1 MLFIR
6 SCTRRTALLMLLGAA
21 ASARAALPGAGTSGT
36 PERGPARPSP
46 ARRPQPEGRA
56 YGPRGEYVGRTD
68 RDGRTYDSRGRY
80 VGRADADGRVCS
92 PEGRYVGSSGT
103 PRR

>member
-1 MLFIR
+1 MLWIGSF
-6 SCTRRTALLMLLGAA
+6 TRRTALLMLLAAA
-21 ASARAALPGAGTSGT
+21 ASARAALPGSGA
-36 PERGPARPSP
+36 PERGPARPTP

-80 VGRADADGRVCS
+80 VGRAAADGRVYS
-92 PEGRYVGSSGT
+92 PEGRYVGSTGT